1 MLYLIGAVLGDGEA
15 SPPKA
20 GGRRQKS
27 SDMRNV
33 ENWLSRGSVGRKM
46 EFLRLC
52 KALHR
57 AMQDGIERSI
67 RQTGVDLTTSQLDV
81 IICIAQGCGRP
92 VNQRDIEEELHLSNP
107 TVTGILKRMERK
119 GFITRV
125 VGSKDR
131 RYREVRLTEK
141 CVQLGERLHPS
152 AEVMLERMFQG
163 FTPQEFDTL
172 NRMLLRLLDNCG
184 QIWEEESLPE
194 KL

>member
-1 MLYLIGAVLGDGEA
+1 M
-15 SPPKA
+15 
-20 GGRRQKS
+20 
-27 SDMRNV
+27 
-33 ENWLSRGSVGRKM
+33 
-46 EFLRLC
+46 
-52 KALHR
+52 
-57 AMQDGIERSI
+57 
-67 RQTGVDLTTSQLDV
+67 
-81 IICIAQGCGRP
+81 
-92 VNQRDIEEELHLSNP
+92 NQRDIEEELHLSNP

-141 CVQLGERLHPS
+141 CVQLGERLPPS
-152 AEVMLERMFQG
+152 AEVMLEQMFQG

-194 KL
+194 KAAAAAATP

>member
-1 MLYLIGAVLGDGEA
+1 MKGN
-15 SPPKA
+15 S
-20 GGRRQKS
+20 
-27 SDMRNV
+27 
-33 ENWLSRGSVGRKM
+33 NWLFTAQIREAM
-46 EFLRLC
+46 EFLRLYRL
-52 KALHR
+52 LHH
-57 AMQDGIERSI
+57 AMQQGVDQALREM
-67 RQTGVDLTTSQLDV
+67 GVDLTSAQLDAL
-81 IICIAQGCGRP
+81 ICVAHGCGGP

-194 KL
+194 KAAAASATP